1 MKGASTMVDVFNLF
15 PPAIKV
21 GPFRYVVEV
30 LEEISKEDDGG
41 AAWGDSDALVIRLK
55 REQPST
61 AFALDT
67 VLHEV
72 GHAIAG
78 AFALGDKSD
87 EERAVSVFATG
98 WTMVL
103 QENPPLAD
111 WIWRALRN
119 AV

>member
-1 MKGASTMVDVFNLF
+1 MVELFESLPST
-15 PPAIKV
+15 IKV
-21 GPFRYVVEV
+21 GPFRYAIEV
-30 LEEISKEDDGG
+30 LEEISKDDDDV
-41 AAWGDSDALVIRLK
+41 AAWGDCGNLLIRLK

-87 EERAVSVFATG
+87 EERTVSVFATG

-103 QENPPLAD
+103 QENPALLT
-111 WIWRALRN
+111 WIERTARN
-119 AV
+119 GQA

>member
-1 MKGASTMVDVFNLF
+1 MVDVFEGF
-15 PPAIKV
+15 PTAIKV
-21 GPFRYVVEV
+21 GPFRYTVEV

-41 AAWGDSDALVIRLK
+41 STWGDCGNLLIRLK
-55 REQPST
+55 REQPSEV
-61 AFALDT
+61 FALDT

-78 AFALGDKSD
+78 AFALGDNSN

-103 QENPPLAD
+103 RENPALAN